1 MIYGYAGKV
10 LRVDLSSGKVWTE
23 PLDEKMAREWLGG
36 RGFVAKTVWDE
47 IPVGTGAFSPG
58 NKLIMAAGPLTG
70 VLLPSSGKLHSGCLS
85 PVNGGYAD
93 SNMGGHFAAELKYA
107 GYDMIIIEGRAE
119 LPSMLVIDDDKVEIR
134 GAGHI
139 WGMGCISAEAQL
151 KKELGE
157 DFQIAVVGPAA
168 ERLVR
173 FACISHDFGRQSGR
187 AGVGAVMGSKNL
199 KAVAVRGSKAIPL
212 KDPALALK
220 KGEELFNVVFS
231 KPGFKEWTP
240 YGTAGVTDW
249 VNEVG
254 AFPTRN
260 FKSGYF
266 ANYKQING
274 QSLRERIHITDK
286 GCFCCPIPCGK
297 YSSGSVQ
304 GKRFYVEGPEYE
316 TIAMIGGNLM
326 LGTIEEVA
334 YANSVCDELG
344 LDSISAGS
352 VAAFAIE
359 CYENGIITKEDVGR
373 HIQFGDVDSAVYLFE
388 QIAYRRGIG
397 DILAE
402 GVKRAAEKFGKGA
415 DRFAIHVKGL
425 EVTGYEPRNAAA
437 MLLSYMTADI
447 GAHHNR
453 SWAITYDIAKGR
465 HNIEGKAEWVIHLQH
480 TRPLFDTLG
489 ICRLPW
495 VEIGFETKWYEEI
508 FPVITGME
516 YTWNDLL
523 RISEKI
529 WNLTRCINIK
539 HIPGFGRKDDMPPA
553 RFVEEPIADGPTAGQ
568 HLTME
573 DAQKLL
579 DDYYKLRGW
588 DSNGHPTPEK
598 LKELGLD
605 FVQL

>member
-1 MIYGYAGKV
+1 MYGYAGKV
-10 LRVDLSSGKVWTE
+10 LRVDLTSGRVSTE
-23 PLDEKMAREWLGG
+23 PLDESMAREWLGG
-36 RGFVAKTVWDE
+36 RGFVAKKLWDE
-47 IPVGTGAFSPG
+47 VTAGTEPFSPE

-70 VLLPSSGKLHSGCLS
+70 TLLPSSGKLHSGCLS
-85 PVNGGYAD
+85 PASGGYGD

-107 GYDMIIIEGRAE
+107 GYDMIIIEGRAG
-119 LPSMLVIDDDKVEIR
+119 LPSILVIDDDKVEIR
-134 GAGHI
+134 GAGDI
-139 WGMGCISAEAQL
+139 WGKGCIASEVEL
-151 KKELGE
+151 KRKLGD

-187 AGVGAVMGSKNL
+187 AGVGAVMGYKNL
-199 KAVAVRGSKAIPL
+199 KAIAVRGSKAIPL

-220 KGEELFNVVFS
+220 KGEELFEAVFA
-231 KPGFKEWTP
+231 KPGYKEWTP

-266 ANYKQING
+266 NGYKGIDG
-274 QSLRERIHITDK
+274 QALRDRIRITDK

-297 YSSGSVQ
+297 YSTGVVG
-304 GKRFYVEGPEYE
+304 GKRFFVEGPEYE
-316 TIAMIGGNLM
+316 TIAMIGGDLM
-326 LGTIEEVA
+326 LPTIEEVA
-334 YANSVCDELG
+334 YANSVCDDLG

-359 CYENGIITKEDVGR
+359 CYENGIISKEDIGR
-373 HIQFGDVDSAVYLFE
+373 HVQFGDVDSAVYLFE
-388 QIAYRRGIG
+388 QMAYRRGIG
-397 DILAE
+397 DLLAE
-402 GVKRAAEKFGKGA
+402 GVKRAADRLGRGA
-415 DRFAIHVKGL
+415 ERFAIHVKGL

-465 HNIEGKAEWVIHLQH
+465 LSTEGKAEWVIQLQH

-508 FPVITGME
+508 FPVITGLDYSWE
-516 YTWNDLL
+516 QLL
-523 RISEKI
+523 NISERI
-529 WNLTRCINIK
+529 WNLTRCISIR
-539 HIPGFGRKDDMPPA
+539 HIPGFGRKDDMPPV
-553 RFVEEPIADGPTAGQ
+553 RFVEEPIPDGPTAGG

-579 DDYYKLRGW
+579 DDYYRLRGW
-588 DSNGHPTPEK
+588 DSNGHPTREK
-598 LKELGLD
+598 LQQLGLD
-605 FVQL
+605 FVKI